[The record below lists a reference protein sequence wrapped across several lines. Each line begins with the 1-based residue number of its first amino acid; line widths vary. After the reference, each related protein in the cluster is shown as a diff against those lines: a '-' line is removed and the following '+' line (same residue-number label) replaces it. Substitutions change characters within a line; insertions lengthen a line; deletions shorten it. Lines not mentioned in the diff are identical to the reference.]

1 MQELRG
7 REQVT
12 IRRRTD
18 KVGLK
23 DILNRFKGK
32 DKPDPSDDEDK
43 PVVVNG
49 YLQTSNTKVI
59 RPLYSNTNE
68 GRKERKS

>member
-1 MQELRG
+1 M
-7 REQVT
+7 
-12 IRRRTD
+12 
-18 KVGLK
+18 GLK

-32 DKPDPSDDEDK
+32 DKHDPSDDEDK

>member
-1 MQELRG
+1 M
-7 REQVT
+7 
-12 IRRRTD
+12 
-18 KVGLK
+18 GLK

-32 DKPDPSDDEDK
+32 DKPDPSEDEDK